1 MPRAS
6 WSRADSATAGSSLFM
21 ELVQATFHATCLSM
35 PRRWRS
41 GRRGAARSAFF
52 TDSLGNRMAIG
63 DSFFPI
69 PAYPY
74 QRVGKYS
81 DFGVGWRI
89 SPDFFFQYVYS
100 TDYGYTP
107 ASHMV
112 MCGTACGFGASND
125 ACADHTKRWS
135 APRGVSALSL
145 LRRGFLAGARRALRE
160 IVV

>member
-1 MPRAS
+1 MQADVSRHLFINAS
-6 WSRADSATAGSSLFM
+6 ALAIRQTRSSA
-21 ELVQATFHATCLSM
+21 V
-35 PRRWRS
+35 
-41 GRRGAARSAFF
+41 SAF

-112 MCGTACGFGASND
+112 MM
-125 ACADHTKRWS
+125 RY
-135 APRGVSALSL
+135 R
-145 LRRGFLAGARRALRE
+145 LRFRRE
-160 IVV
+160 Q